1 MRISDWSS
9 DVCSSDLAVGL
20 VPLRLQIAAYVEQ
33 RESLLADSRLVA
45 VVVHVAEHLR
55 LGDRLAVLVRQQ
67 RRDRRRTATEV
78 TLLRHGGLEPRFLE
92 AGHVDRVAAA
102 VRHAQAER
110 AGLRAR
116 ACGQRKHARSEEHT
130 SELQ

>member
-1 MRISDWSS
+1 MAVAAVVEQHDRRQAFLEELVDRQHE
-9 DVCSSDLAVGL
+9 AVGL

-67 RRDRRRTATEV
+67 SRDRRRTATEV
-78 TLLRHGGLEPRFLE
+78 TLMRHG
-92 AGHVDRVAAA
+92 
-102 VRHAQAER
+102 
-110 AGLRAR
+110 
-116 ACGQRKHARSEEHT
+116 KSEENT
-130 SELQ
+130 SELQSLMRI

>member
-1 MRISDWSS
+1 M
-9 DVCSSDLAVGL
+9 
-20 VPLRLQIAAYVEQ
+20 AAYVGQ

-78 TLLRHGGLEPRFLE
+78 TLLRHGGLEPR
-92 AGHVDRVAAA
+92 
-102 VRHAQAER
+102 
-110 AGLRAR
+110 
-116 ACGQRKHARSEEHT
+116 SEERRVGKECVRTCRSRWSPSNKKKKKHPT
-130 SELQ
+130 KHKRDYQDQYIN